1 MYLFCAYY
9 TTKAMPQVEPT
20 IYNNSIKQRKMSLKI
35 KRERKELTKRNITLH
50 RERERDEGKEEQSH
64 VVGRREER
72 GQLLPWF
79 LFSSD
84 SITGC
89 HL

>member
-35 KRERKELTKRNITLH
+35 KRERKELTKRNITLQ
-50 RERERDEGKEEQSH
+50 RERERE
-64 VVGRREER
+64 RERER
-72 GQLLPWF
+72 
-79 LFSSD
+79 
-84 SITGC
+84 
-89 HL
+89 